1 MNPGFRFTL
10 EQASKS
16 AWEVDALYYFLWLVT
31 AFFTLLIFVLIA
43 YLSLRYRRRQEDE
56 KPHPTVESR
65 WLELT
70 YTFIPF
76 GIVMVIFFW
85 GTRTYFNVYGRTSD
99 NALNIHV
106 VGKQWMWKLQHPD
119 GKREINELHLPINQA
134 VTVTIASQDVIH
146 SFYIPAFRAKMDAV
160 PGRYTKMSFTPSKV
174 GEYHLFCAEYCGA
187 LHSKMIGKVVVMEE
201 QQYQD
206 WLKGT
211 PSDESPAVAG
221 QKLFVS
227 HGCITCHGQFAPT
240 LAGLFGQQA
249 HEVMLP
255 DGTKTTV
262 KVDDA
267 YLRESIL
274 NSTAK
279 IAPGYNAIM
288 PSFRGQISEEELL
301 DLIAY
306 IKSLQDV
313 KDVKSGTVR
322 NVRDQREPTP
332 IAPKE
337 GHDE

>member
-1 MNPGFRFTL
+1 MNQGFRFTL
-10 EQASKS
+10 DQASKQ

-31 AFFTLLIFVLIA
+31 AFFTVLIFLLIAFLTI
-43 YLSLRYRRRQEDE
+43 RYRRRSEDE
-56 KPHPTVESR
+56 KPHPTIESK
-65 WLELT
+65 WLEMT

-85 GTRTYFNVYGRTSD
+85 GLRTYFSVYGRTED

-119 GKREINELHLPINQA
+119 GKREINELHLPVNQP
-134 VTVTIASQDVIH
+134 VTITLASQDVIH
-146 SFYIPAFRAKMDAV
+146 SFFVPAFRAKMDAV

-187 LHSKMIGKVVVMEE
+187 EHSRMGGRVVVMEE

-211 PSDESPAVAG
+211 PADAAPAAAG

-227 HGCITCHGQFAPT
+227 RGCLTCHGQVAPT
-240 LAGLFGQQA
+240 MAGLYGKQD
-249 HEVMLP
+249 HEVMIP
-255 DGTKTTV
+255 GSAGTVKV

-279 IAPGYNAIM
+279 LTPGYGPLM
-288 PSFRGQISEEELL
+288 PSYRNQLTEEELM

-306 IKSLQDV
+306 IKSL
-313 KDVKSGTVR
+313 KDVSAVQSGTVR
-322 NVRDQREPTP
+322 SAQDQREPTP
-332 IAPKE
+332 VVPRE
-337 GHDE
+337 